1 MNTLTIQEI
10 INDKKEQLV
19 GYQKALEA
27 DMYVYENKFR
37 EGEENDKEE
46 FKVHVIDSLIGTIE
60 RIQKAIKIYEA
71 KL

>member
-1 MNTLTIQEI
+1 MKTLTIQEI

-27 DMYVYENKFR
+27 DMYVYENRFR
-37 EGEENDKEE
+37 EGEEEDKEE
-46 FKVHVIDSLIGTIE
+46 FKVHVLNSLIETIE
-60 RIQKAIKIYEA
+60 RIQNSIKEYET